1 MARFARNKSANV
13 ARPVPNTTNLAGG
26 KAFKESPKVEIA
38 TQLLTSFVN
47 DQFYRS
53 ADAGMQNVAR
63 LVALEPEF
71 AAKAAVFARHEYGMR
86 SISHV
91 VAGEIA
97 HADSAKG
104 AAWRRRFFD
113 AVVRRPDDITEIL
126 AYFMS
131 KHGGTM
137 PHAMKDGLRAAF
149 GKFNAYA
156 LAKYKGEGSEMK
168 LVDAVNLLHPKA
180 SERNADALD
189 LLVKGE
195 LKSFDTWESE
205 LSAAGS
211 DADEKA
217 GAWKKLLKENKLGY
231 FALLRNL
238 RNILKTEDED
248 VVNMACEAL
257 VNEEAIK
264 KSLVLPFRFYS
275 ASRELQKLA
284 GANKV
289 LRAVNKACDLA
300 LANVPQFPG
309 KTLIA
314 LDSSGSMMGGVV
326 GTGGRGGRG
335 RSEDVGVSPAE
346 IGSLFAAALCKANDG
361 ADLMLFSDSAKYL
374 TLSTDSPVLTTM
386 DAIKG
391 KFYCG
396 GTNFHAIF
404 QTANKKYDRIIILSD
419 MQGWMSSGYGYSDS
433 GAPTTS
439 FKAYKTRTGAD
450 PVVFSFDLQGYGTLQ
465 FPENKVMCLAG
476 FSDKTLDMMKML
488 EGDRNALVSTIEA
501 YVWPESVTTLAR
513 AQEAVAKPKRGRPRK
528 TTLADVVDLLPRDKA
543 AKPRKRAVQT
553 ATKRKATV
561 KKTAKRGR
569 A

>member
-1 MARFARNKSANV
+1 MARFARNKAANV

-47 DQFYRS
+47 DQFYKS
-53 ADAGMQNVAR
+53 ADAGMANVAR

-91 VAGEIA
+91 VAGEVA
-97 HADSAKG
+97 HADAAKG
-104 AAWRRRFFD
+104 ASWRRRFFD

-131 KHGGTM
+131 KHGATM

-149 GKFNAYA
+149 GKFNGYA
-156 LAKYKGEGSEMK
+156 LAKYKGEGAEMK

-205 LSAAGS
+205 LSAAGG
-211 DADEKA
+211 DATEKA

-248 VVNMACEAL
+248 IVNMACEAL

-275 ASRELQKLA
+275 ASRELQKQA
-284 GANKV
+284 GANKMV
-289 LRAVNKACDLA
+289 RAVNKACDIA

-314 LDSSGSMMGGVV
+314 LDSSGSMTQAIIGRGGM
-326 GTGGRGGRG
+326 GGRG
-335 RSEDVGVSPAE
+335 RSEDAGVSPAE

-361 ADLMLFSDSAKYL
+361 ADLMLFSDGAKYV
-374 TLSTDSPVLTTM
+374 TLATDSPVLTTM
-386 DAIKG
+386 DALQK

-404 QTANKKYDRIIILSD
+404 RTASKKYDRIIILSD
-419 MQGWMSSGYGYSDS
+419 MQGWMSNGYGQEG
-433 GAPTTS
+433 GAPTSS
-439 FKAYKTRTGAD
+439 FKEYKTRTGAD

-476 FSDKTLDMMKML
+476 FSDKTFDMMKML

-513 AQEAVAKPKRGRPRK
+513 APEVVAKPKRGRPRK
-528 TTLADVVDLLPRDKA
+528 TALADVVDLLPRDKG
-543 AKPRKRAVQT
+543 AKPRKRVLQPA
-553 ATKRKATV
+553 AKRKATV